1 MPATPEVIPDPEQRL
16 AAIFAKAARG
26 AARIFET
33 LADDLASEFGGA
45 VVDQEPD
52 VRVRGER
59 QAQILQIPELFSTRG
74 LTVAE
79 ISRAISYDEANCHTA
94 VATLE
99 KQGLLEI
106 AFDGRPRRYRLAI
119 EYRRN
124 KILRAARAIPHGRW
138 ASYGDVGVVAT
149 SARNAARAVARSAA
163 HNPAFPNPWR
173 VLDRDGAIP
182 DGWRGYGGGPEK
194 CRELLEAEGIGFEG
208 GHADPARRIGWE
220 ELEGLVEADDQPAEA
235 AA

>member
-1 MPATPEVIPDPEQRL
+1 MPATPEVSPTRAALAPSSQGGPRRSPYLRDARRRPRLGVRRRGRRPGARRPRPRRAASADPPDPR
-16 AAIFAKAARG
+16 
-26 AARIFET
+26 
-33 LADDLASEFGGA
+33 A
-45 VVDQEPD
+45 VLDPRPDRRRDQP
-52 VRVRGER
+52 RHQLRRGE
-59 QAQILQIPELFSTRG
+59 LPHG
-74 LTVAE
+74 
-79 ISRAISYDEANCHTA
+79 SRP
-94 VATLE
+94 LE